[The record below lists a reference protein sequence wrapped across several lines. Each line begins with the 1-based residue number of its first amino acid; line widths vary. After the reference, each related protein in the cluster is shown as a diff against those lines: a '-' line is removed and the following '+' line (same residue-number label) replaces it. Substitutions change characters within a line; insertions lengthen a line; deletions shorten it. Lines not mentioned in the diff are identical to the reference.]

1 MKLAFKKDEENQI
14 KVFRIVDGT
23 ENNFSYVEMIKSLIE
38 SKVME
43 EPEVSGNF
51 TDAERKSIKDMT
63 TFINKEVAPTIDS
76 GEQSVTDHS

>member
-14 KVFRIVDGT
+14 RVFRIVDGT
-23 ENNFSYVEMIKSLIE
+23 EKDFSYVEMIKTLIE
-38 SKVME
+38 SRVME

-63 TFINKEVAPTIDS
+63 SFINREIAPTSDLD
-76 GEQSVTDHS
+76 EK

>member
-14 KVFRIVDGT
+14 KVFSIANGT
-23 ENNFSYVEMIKSLIE
+23 EQAFSYVEMIKALIE

-51 TDAERKSIKDMT
+51 TDAEIKSIKSMAA
-63 TFINKEVAPTIDS
+63 FINKEI
-76 GEQSVTDHS
+76 VTAAN